1 MLRSTLE
8 WIANLG
14 SGVPSV
20 SEARRD
26 PWRRLDL
33 EPPLRA
39 YGPGAMVEFHEYLR
53 RESRVTVDTPE
64 QAAEWLLTC
73 RYASDQEL
81 LAEADEWLH
90 PSTLE
95 LVRCGDC
102 EDFALWGWRKLV
114 ELGLDANFVVG
125 VREDHE
131 GRALRHAWVTYRQ
144 DGAEWMFEA
153 VERSISRMFQP
164 LDVVRELYVPQVGVA
179 RDASRHAYAGLF
191 AAEWGRKIR
200 F

>member
-8 WIANLG
+8 WIVSLG
-14 SGVPSV
+14 SGVPTM

-26 PWRRLDL
+26 PWRRLNL

-39 YGPGAMVEFHEYLR
+39 YGPGAVVEFHEYLR
-53 RESRVTVDTPE
+53 RESRISVDTPE

-81 LAEADEWLH
+81 LDEADAWLH

-114 ELGLDANFVVG
+114 ELGMDADFVVG
-125 VREDHE
+125 MRTDHE
-131 GRALRHAWVTYRQ
+131 RRPVRHAWVTYRH

-153 VERSISRMFQP
+153 VERSLARMFQP
-164 LDVVRELYVPQVGVA
+164 LDEVRELYVPQVGVA

-191 AAEWGRKIR
+191 ATDWGRKIR

>member
-14 SGVPSV
+14 SGVPSM

-33 EPPLRA
+33 KPPLGA
-39 YGPGAMVEFHEYLR
+39 YGPGAVVEFHEYLR
-53 RESRVTVDTPE
+53 RESRVAVDTPE

-73 RYASDQEL
+73 RYASDEEL
-81 LAEADEWLH
+81 LAEADAWLH

-114 ELGLDANFVVG
+114 ELGIDADFVVG
-125 VREDHE
+125 MHADHE
-131 GRALRHAWVTYRQ
+131 GRAARHAWVTYRR
-144 DGAEWMFEA
+144 DGTAWMFEA
-153 VERSISRMFQP
+153 VERSLSRMFQP
-164 LDVVRELYVPQVGVA
+164 LDEVREFYVPQVGVA

-191 AAEWGRKIR
+191 ATDWGRRIR